1 MLKQACA
8 MAAVLMMAAGGVMG
22 QDKATEVVKP
32 KVVAGKQPE
41 KSAMPTLMVGDKAPA
56 LAVSKWV
63 KGEPVTGFEKGK
75 TYVVEFWATWC
86 GPCKMSIPHLT
97 ELQKEHKDVK
107 FIGVSVWEND
117 QSKVEPFVKEEMG
130 DKMDYTVAMDDVKAA
145 GEGRAAQREASMGG
159 KMSESWMKASGS
171 DGIPTAFVVN
181 GEGKIA
187 WIGHP
192 MVGLDEAVNNA
203 VSGKQ
208 DLAKDAA
215 EYRAGKEAEAK
226 AKAPMKRFQTAMQN
240 GEHEEAL
247 KALDEIIAV
256 NPKMA
261 KQMMGTKYIILLN
274 EIKNYD
280 KAYAYGN
287 EIVDG
292 AAKDDS
298 QTLNTVAWY
307 IVDPDNKP
315 EKQDLKLAEKAALR
329 AAELEKGKA
338 QEWMI
343 LDTVGAVY
351 FCKGDLA
358 KAIEWQEKAVK
369 ITPEGPQADEIK
381 DRLEK
386 YKKAAKQGGS

>member
-1 MLKQACA
+1 MLKRACA
-8 MAAVLMMAAGGVMG
+8 MAAALMMSAGGVMG
-22 QDKATEVVKP
+22 QDKATETVKP
-32 KVVAGKQPE
+32 PAAATKQPSSE
-41 KSAMPTLMVGDKAPA
+41 LPKLMVGDKAPA

-63 KGEPVTGFEKGK
+63 KGDAVTGFEKGK

-97 ELQKEHKDVK
+97 ELQKDNKDVK
-107 FIGVSVWEND
+107 FIGVSVWED
-117 QSKVEPFVKEEMG
+117 DLSLVEPFVKDAMG
-130 DKMDYTVAMDDVKAA
+130 DKMGYTVAMDDVAKV
-145 GEGRAAQREASMGG
+145 EGKSAQSAESRKG
-159 KMSESWMKASGS
+159 KMATTWMDASGS
-171 DGIPTAFVVN
+171 GGIPTAFVVN

-192 MVGLDEAVNNA
+192 MVGLDEAVKKA

-215 EYRAGKEAEAK
+215 EYRATKESDAK
-226 AKAPMKRFQTAMQN
+226 MKGPMKRFQSAMQE
-240 GEHEEAL
+240 GEYEAAL
-247 KALDEIIAV
+247 KALDEVAAA

-261 KQMMGTKYIILLN
+261 KQLMGTKYRILVG
-274 EIKNYD
+274 EMKNYD
-280 KAYAYGN
+280 KGYAYGN

-292 AAKDDS
+292 DAKDDAM
-298 QTLNTVAWY
+298 TLNEVAWL

-329 AAELEKGKA
+329 SAELLKGKD

-351 FCKGDLA
+351 FAKGDLTR
-358 KAIEWQEKAVK
+358 AIEIQEKAVK
-369 ITPEGPQADEIK
+369 LTPEGPQADEIK
-381 DRLEK
+381 ERLEK
-386 YKKAAKQGGS
+386 YKKAAKAGGS